1 LRGNEKGQRR
11 WPAAS
16 GIVKDLVSFWWS
28 LNAIRNRKVAC
39 VLSARLGLKEQRR
52 GHSRNQTDA
61 GGTYS
66 RFGQQ
71 FDPDHS
77 HFLVEVDVPSHG
89 ALALLYLLSSFAN
102 SAASSISFLSADNIG
117 VRQAFQ

>member
-1 LRGNEKGQRR
+1 
-11 WPAAS
+11 
-16 GIVKDLVSFWWS
+16 VSFWWS
-28 LNAIRNRKVAC
+28 WNAIQRRKVAG
-39 VLSARLGLKEQRR
+39 VLSARLRLKEQRC
-52 GHSRNQTDA
+52 GHSGNQTDA

-89 ALALLYLLSSFAN
+89 ALALLYLRSLIPLL
-102 SAASSISFLSADNIG
+102 SSISFLSADNIG